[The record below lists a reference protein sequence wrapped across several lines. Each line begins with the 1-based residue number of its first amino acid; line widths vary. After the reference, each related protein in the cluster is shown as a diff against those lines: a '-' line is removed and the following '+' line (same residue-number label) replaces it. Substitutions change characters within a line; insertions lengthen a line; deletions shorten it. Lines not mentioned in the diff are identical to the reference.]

1 MKRQNHFAEFDYNRV
16 PMITVTCSNFFLV
29 QKLGRNFSLQLTMT
43 EASAKCDHE
52 KSRKPE
58 EADIQ

>member
-1 MKRQNHFAEFDYNRV
+1 VKRQNHFAEFDYNRV
-16 PMITVTCSNFFLV
+16 PMITCYVFKLFFSTKAW
-29 QKLGRNFSLQLTMT
+29 QNFSLQLTMT